1 MPPFLSPHLDWKS
14 ARSKRWLE
22 FDGGT
27 ILEEYRRLDGSQGA
41 HLLAQLAQAG
51 ACTFGMACALQ
62 TEPRANEKP
71 SLSWTCGRVGLAMLD
86 CQADSRPHT
95 ALYDAEMH
103 GRLYLR
109 LKAMEANGEPI
120 YGHLPPGVA
129 PAADASKE
137 ATYFNFSCRTGQ
149 DAHVKAL
156 GAIWLPT
163 SGMYY
168 VPAGLSLA
176 PFAEWLVRPADA
188 LEERTIIDYDM
199 GAMRERQKEVKA
211 LGARFDKERK
221 RWYIPAGLSLVP
233 FQEYLRP
240 PEPTFIEID
249 MRNKPAQRKE
259 IAALGGKF
267 DRQRQRWYVPA
278 GQSVAPFAKWLT

>member
-109 LKAMEANGEPI
+109 LKAMEANGERI

-137 ATYFNFSCRTGQ
+137 A
-149 DAHVKAL
+149 
-156 GAIWLPT
+156 
-163 SGMYY
+163 
-168 VPAGLSLA
+168 
-176 PFAEWLVRPADA
+176 RP
-188 LEERTIIDYDM
+188 
-199 GAMRERQKEVKA
+199 
-211 LGARFDKERK
+211 
-221 RWYIPAGLSLVP
+221 
-233 FQEYLRP
+233 
-240 PEPTFIEID
+240 
-249 MRNKPAQRKE
+249 
-259 IAALGGKF
+259 
-267 DRQRQRWYVPA
+267 
-278 GQSVAPFAKWLT
+278 SVIKHHL

>member
-1 MPPFLSPHLDWKS
+1 MNVL
-14 ARSKRWLE
+14 
-22 FDGGT
+22 
-27 ILEEYRRLDGSQGA
+27 
-41 HLLAQLAQAG
+41 
-51 ACTFGMACALQ
+51 
-62 TEPRANEKP
+62 
-71 SLSWTCGRVGLAMLD
+71 
-86 CQADSRPHT
+86 
-95 ALYDAEMH
+95 
-103 GRLYLR
+103 
-109 LKAMEANGEPI
+109 
-120 YGHLPPGVA
+120 VA
-129 PAADASKE
+129 
-137 ATYFNFSCRTGQ
+137 
-149 DAHVKAL
+149 
-156 GAIWLPT
+156 
-163 SGMYY
+163 
-168 VPAGLSLA
+168 
-176 PFAEWLVRPADA
+176 VRPRMVTGA

-221 RWYIPAGLSLVP
+221 RWYTPAGLSLVP